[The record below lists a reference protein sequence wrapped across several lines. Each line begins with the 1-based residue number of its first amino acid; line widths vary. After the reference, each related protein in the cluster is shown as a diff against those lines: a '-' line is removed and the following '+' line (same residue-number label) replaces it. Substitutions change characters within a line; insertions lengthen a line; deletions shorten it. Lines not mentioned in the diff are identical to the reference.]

1 MPEIALLQTAC
12 PSKLVICD
20 HLITLAQEADRAGC
34 TDTARHL
41 VDLLDTVF
49 PDKPHRS
56 RKLAS

>member
-1 MPEIALLQTAC
+1 MPEIIAC
-12 PSKLVICD
+12 PPPSKLVLCD

-34 TDTARHL
+34 RDTARHL

-49 PDKPHRS
+49 ADPPRKP